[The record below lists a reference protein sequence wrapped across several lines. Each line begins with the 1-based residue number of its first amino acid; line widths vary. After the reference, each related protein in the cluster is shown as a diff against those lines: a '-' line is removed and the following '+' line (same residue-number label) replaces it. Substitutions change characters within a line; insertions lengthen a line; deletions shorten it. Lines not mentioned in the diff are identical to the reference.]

1 MKNKI
6 SLFSGLLAFCLLIW
20 GFTQCSTQTDLTSS
34 VQPSFESFDVAYE
47 TFEVPN
53 EGGTF
58 KLSNGT
64 EIYLPENCF
73 VDKDGN
79 PIDGN
84 VNLKYREFH
93 RPEDVIASGIPMTYQ
108 EGGEEGFLV
117 TAGMMEMRG
126 TDVNGNEVFFAE
138 NKSADFNMA
147 SYLDEEGVD
156 FYALDEATGTWTK
169 TGTPGEQRADPI
181 DALVSG
187 EAEGEEY
194 VSDTTAPLKA
204 PFAPKRRTADE
215 AVVQF
220 ESGKGFDEIA
230 GLETVLWRYAG
241 TDETSDP
248 FGYDAFNEDRFKV
261 VRSEII
267 DAELKTLE
275 VEMEFR
281 YTKGDTIQMAPK
293 SLVTW
298 FAPVLSNS
306 KFEEASAIYADK
318 EAYYRAQMEK
328 RQALQDIENQ
338 KALLRRSFSV
348 SNFGYYNCD
357 IFSRA
362 PFIEGEVQFTYQGE
376 AMKNASSVYLV
387 NTNNGLSST
396 VNQEYSP
403 SGKNYLRILADGTN
417 QLVVILDGDMMGTIS
432 QEELDAHNFGQGACS
447 IEVSNAQKV
456 NSLKD
461 VENLIVSL

>member
-1 MKNKI
+1 MKTLTKNYGAFLCI
-6 SLFSGLLAFCLLIW
+6 LIALGLFTKCVSDKEL
-20 GFTQCSTQTDLTSS
+20 SS
-34 VQPSFESFDVAYE
+34 AITPSFKNFDVAYE
-47 TFEVPN
+47 TFEVSP
-53 EGGTF
+53 EGGRFT
-58 KLSNGT
+58 LINGT
-64 EIYLPENCF
+64 ELVLPANCF
-73 VDKDGN
+73 VDANGN
-79 PIDGN
+79 PIEGN
-84 VNLKYREFH
+84 VQVKYREFH
-93 RPEDVIASGIPMTYQ
+93 EAEEIIASGIPMTYQ

-126 TDVNGNEVFFAE
+126 TDAQGNEVFFAK

-147 SYLDEEGVD
+147 SFLDEEGVD
-156 FYALDEATGTWTK
+156 FYALNEATGTWTK
-169 TGTPGEQRADPI
+169 TGTPEKEHQAP
-181 DALVSG
+181 S
-187 EAEGEEY
+187 EMNQEY
-194 VSDTTAPLKA
+194 LPDTTEMLKA
-204 PFAPKRRTADE
+204 PFAPKKRTADE
-215 AVVQF
+215 PVVQF
-220 ESGKGFDEIA
+220 ESGTGFDEIA

-241 TDETSDP
+241 TDESTNP
-248 FGYDAFNEDRFKV
+248 FAYDAFNENQFKV
-261 VRSEII
+261 VRSEIV
-267 DAELKTLE
+267 DAELSTLE

-281 YTKGDTIQMAPK
+281 YTKGDTIQTAPK

-328 RQALQDIENQ
+328 RQELQAIENQ

-362 PFIEGEVQFTYQGE
+362 PFIEGEIQFTFQGE

-387 NTNNGLSST
+387 NNNNGRSST

-403 SGKNYLRILADGTN
+403 TGRNHLRILADGIN

-432 QEELDAHNFGQGACS
+432 QEELDAHNFGKGACS
-447 IEVSNAQKV
+447 IEVSNAKKV
-456 NSLKD
+456 NSIKD
-461 VENLIVSL
+461 VKNLIASL